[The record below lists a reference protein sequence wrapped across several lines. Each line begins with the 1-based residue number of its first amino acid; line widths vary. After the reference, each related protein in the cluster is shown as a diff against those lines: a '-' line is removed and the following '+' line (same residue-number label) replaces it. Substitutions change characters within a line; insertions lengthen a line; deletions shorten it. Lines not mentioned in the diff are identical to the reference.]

1 MKRTVKTE
9 FFDHKGH
16 PIATPVRHLAANPNS
31 AVMRAHINL
40 LMNTYGAW
48 SVQIYD
54 LETAVLYASFKRSVN
69 GEIRTLA
76 KYDPL
81 EHKNPIYS
89 ARALF
94 YGLK

>member
-31 AVMRAHINL
+31 AVMRAFMNMV
-40 LMNTYGAW
+40 MNTYGAS
-48 SVQIYD
+48 SVQVYD
-54 LETAVLYASFKRSVN
+54 LETAILYASFRLSAS
-69 GEIRTLA
+69 GEIKTLV
-76 KYDPL
+76 KYDPKA
-81 EHKNPIYS
+81 HKNPIYS

-94 YGLK
+94 HGLK